1 MDPGAAFD
9 LRLLIGAVRVLD
21 RSSGGLET
29 GHPIGLADPVT
40 AVLPARNAVAVV
52 FILNGFCFA
61 SFVSRVPDI
70 RSTLDLSNGNLG
82 LLLLAISLGSVLALP
97 SAGRLIDRIGPA
109 GAVRLGASSSAVGLT
124 LATVSIGVWEA
135 KPAAAVGLFLYGVGT
150 GIWDVAMN
158 VDGAAV
164 ERHLGR
170 TVMPRFHA
178 GFSFGTIAGSAIGV
192 PMAALHV
199 PIEVHVTGVALLS
212 FGAVLVAARYF
223 LPPPPEEP
231 TAAASRSAWLEPR
244 TLAIGVMVLAFA
256 LTEGSAN
263 DWLAL
268 ALVDGYDVPHWV
280 GVAGFSLFVTA
291 MTAGRLVGAS
301 ALDRFGRAPV
311 VGATTATALA
321 GVLLVVYGHW
331 APVVVAG
338 ILLWGLG
345 ASLGFP
351 VGMSAAAD
359 DPVRAAA
366 RVSVVSTIGY
376 AAFLTGPPF
385 LGWLGD
391 HVGTLHSLLTIAV
404 LMAPAAVAVL
414 ATRPPARDRL
424 PA

>member
-1 MDPGAAFD
+1 MVP
-9 LRLLIGAVRVLD
+9 AVV
-21 RSSGGLET
+21 
-29 GHPIGLADPVT
+29 H
-40 AVLPARNAVAVV
+40 ARNAVAVV

-70 RSTLDLSNGNLG
+70 RSTLELSNGTLG
-82 LLLLAISLGSVLALP
+82 LLLLAIAGGSVIALP
-97 SAGRLIDRIGPA
+97 SSGRLIGRVGPA
-109 GAVRLGASSSAVGLT
+109 GAVRLGATSCVVGLT
-124 LATVSIGVWEA
+124 LASISIGVWEA
-135 KPAAAVGLFLYGVGT
+135 MPAAAVGLFLYGVGT
-150 GIWDVAMN
+150 GVWDVAMN

-178 GFSFGTIAGSAIGV
+178 GFSFGTIAGSGIGV

-199 PIEVHVTGVALLS
+199 PIQVHVTAVVLLS
-212 FGAVLVAARYF
+212 FGAVLVAARFF
-223 LPPPPEEP
+223 LPPPPEEEIVAP
-231 TAAASRSAWLEPR
+231 ARSAWLEPR

-268 ALVDGYDVPHWV
+268 ALVDGYDTPHWV

-291 MTAGRLVGAS
+291 MTGGRLVGPP

-311 VGATTATALA
+311 LWATTAAALV
-321 GVLLVVYGHW
+321 GVLLVVYGTW
-331 APVVVAG
+331 APLVVAG
-338 ILLWGLG
+338 IVLWGAG

-366 RVSVVSTIGY
+366 RVSTVSTIGY
-376 AAFLTGPPF
+376 AAFLAGPPF
-385 LGWLGD
+385 LGQLGD
-391 HVGTLHSLLTIAV
+391 HVGTLRSLLTIAV
-404 LMAPAAVAVL
+404 LMGPAALAVL
-414 ATRPPARDRL
+414 ATRLERVEAPA
-424 PA
+424 

>member
-1 MDPGAAFD
+1 M
-9 LRLLIGAVRVLD
+9 
-21 RSSGGLET
+21 
-29 GHPIGLADPVT
+29 IGLAGPVP
-40 AVLPARNAVAVV
+40 VIHARNAVAVV

-70 RSTLDLSNGNLG
+70 RSTLELSNGDLG
-82 LLLLAISLGSVLALP
+82 LLLLAIAAGSVIALP
-97 SAGRLIDRIGPA
+97 SAGRLIEHVAPA
-109 GAVRLGASSSAVGLT
+109 GAVRLGASSCAVGLT
-124 LATVSIGVWEA
+124 LATVCIGVFEDV
-135 KPAAAVGLFLYGVGT
+135 PVAAVGLFLYGAGT
-150 GIWDVAMN
+150 GTWDVAMN
-158 VDGAAV
+158 VDGAEV
-164 ERHLGR
+164 ERCLGR

-199 PIEVHVTGVALLS
+199 PIEVHVTAVVLLS
-212 FGAVLVAARYF
+212 LAAVLVAATFF
-223 LPPPPEEP
+223 LPPPPEEEVRAP
-231 TAAASRSAWLEPR
+231 ARSAWLEPR

-268 ALVDGYDVPHWV
+268 ALVDGYDAAHWV

-291 MTAGRLVGAS
+291 MTAGRLVGPP

-311 VGATTATALA
+311 LWATTAAALV
-321 GVLLVVYGHW
+321 GVLLLVYGRW
-331 APVVVAG
+331 APVVVVG
-338 ILLWGLG
+338 IVLWGAG

-376 AAFLTGPPF
+376 AAFLAGPPF
-385 LGWLGD
+385 LGQPGD
-391 HVGTLHSLLTIAV
+391 RVGTLHSLLTIAV
-404 LMAPAAVAVL
+404 LMGPAALAVL
-414 ATRPPARDRL
+414 ATRPARESQAVR
-424 PA
+424 

>member
-1 MDPGAAFD
+1 
-9 LRLLIGAVRVLD
+9 
-21 RSSGGLET
+21 LER
-29 GHPIGLADPVT
+29 GHLIGLAGPVP

-70 RSTLDLSNGNLG
+70 RSTLDLSNGRLG
-82 LLLLAISLGSVLALP
+82 LLLLAISAGSVLALP
-97 SAGRLIDRIGPA
+97 SAGRLIDRVGPA
-109 GAVRLGASSSAVGLT
+109 GAVRLGAASCAFGMT
-124 LATVSIGVWEA
+124 LATLSIGVWQTM
-135 KPAAAVGLFLYGVGT
+135 PAAAVGLFFYGVGT
-150 GIWDVAMN
+150 GVWDVAMN

-178 GFSFGTIAGSAIGV
+178 GFSFGTIAGSGIGV

-199 PIEVHVTGVALLS
+199 PIEVHVSAVVLLS
-212 FGAVLVAARYF
+212 FGAVVVAARYF
-223 LPPPPEEP
+223 LPPPPAEE
-231 TAAASRSAWLEPR
+231 TAAPARSAWLEPR

-268 ALVDGYDVPHWV
+268 ALVDGYDAAHWV

-291 MTAGRLVGAS
+291 MTAGRLVGSA

-311 VGATTATALA
+311 LWATTATALS

-331 APVVVAG
+331 APVVVLG
-338 ILLWGLG
+338 IVLWGLG

-391 HVGTLHSLLTIAV
+391 HVGTLHSMLTIAV
-404 LMAPAAVAVL
+404 LMGPAAVAVL
-414 ATRPPARDRL
+414 ATRPPVRDRQ
-424 PA
+424 PAAS

>member
-1 MDPGAAFD
+1 MP
-9 LRLLIGAVRVLD
+9 
-21 RSSGGLET
+21 
-29 GHPIGLADPVT
+29 
-40 AVLPARNAVAVV
+40 AVLPARNAVAAV

-70 RSTLDLSNGNLG
+70 RSTLDLSNGRLG
-82 LLLLAISLGSVLALP
+82 LLLLAISAGSVLALP

-109 GAVRLGASSSAVGLT
+109 GAVRLGAASCAVGIT
-124 LATVSIGVWEA
+124 LATVSIGVWETM
-135 KPAAAVGLFLYGVGT
+135 PAAAVGLFFYGVGT
-150 GIWDVAMN
+150 GVWDVAMN

-178 GFSFGTIAGSAIGV
+178 GFSFGTIAGSALGV

-199 PIEVHVTGVALLS
+199 PIQVHVTAVVLLS
-212 FGAVLVAARYF
+212 FGAVIVAARYF
-223 LPPPPEEP
+223 LPPPPPEEV
-231 TAAASRSAWLEPR
+231 AAAPRSAWLEPR

-268 ALVDGYDVPHWV
+268 ALVDGYDAAHWV

-291 MTAGRLVGAS
+291 MTAGRLVGS
-301 ALDRFGRAPV
+301 TALDRFGRAPV
-311 VGATTATALA
+311 LWATTATALA

-331 APVVVAG
+331 APLVILG
-338 ILLWGLG
+338 IVLWGLG

-391 HVGTLHSLLTIAV
+391 RVGTLHSMLTIAV
-404 LMAPAAVAVL
+404 LMGPAAVAVL
-414 ATRPPARDRL
+414 ATRPTAPDRQAA
-424 PA
+424 PS